1 MGKLMLYMVIA
12 VSLLFT
18 AKSDAQYVQDSW
30 GLGFGISYPRF
41 VGITTTSISKDNNY
55 GAFISLKRNVS
66 EYVAFRLTG
75 NFVNM
80 KTLFYKNVP
89 DKIETTN
96 LLSGDLD
103 FIYKFSPCS
112 RISPYVLLG
121 FGGTYFNTKNSATP
135 AREGDHTGY
144 QMNMGV
150 GFEWIADTNWSIST
164 ELNYN
169 TSNDNELEGNS
180 NLDEL
185 KGILSSN
192 GDTYMKLS
200 IGAIYYF
207 SRGEKSTLC
216 EPLPQGVKEIVKEV
230 PVVVERTKIDTVYR
244 EKIIEHGK
252 DFDLFGINFRFDSDK
267 LMPESYPILDHAV
280 KLLKEN
286 PEIRVEIRGYT
297 DSIGPELYNQNL
309 SNRRARTIRRYLI
322 KNGINPSRLFA
333 KGFGEYNPVKSN
345 KTRIGRAFNRR
356 IEFKIIGAEK

>member
-1 MGKLMLYMVIA
+1 MRKLMLYMIIA

-112 RISPYVLLG
+112 KISPYVLLG

-185 KGILSSN
+185 KGIRS
-192 GDTYMKLS
+192 
-200 IGAIYYF
+200 
-207 SRGEKSTLC
+207 E
-216 EPLPQGVKEIVKEV
+216 
-230 PVVVERTKIDTVYR
+230 
-244 EKIIEHGK
+244 EHT
-252 DFDLFGINFRFDSDK
+252 S
-267 LMPESYPILDHAV
+267 
-280 KLLKEN
+280 
-286 PEIRVEIRGYT
+286 
-297 DSIGPELYNQNL
+297 ELQ
-309 SNRRARTIRRYLI
+309 SH
-322 KNGINPSRLFA
+322 
-333 KGFGEYNPVKSN
+333 
-345 KTRIGRAFNRR
+345 
-356 IEFKIIGAEK
+356 